1 MVGATA
7 DLDWLLNVLKI
18 DEPALQAVAQ
28 YDFENGDAI
37 QALLDVVEYSKNHP
51 PANNVHQLVVCLAV
65 ELAATI
71 AAQCDFDEDGF
82 QKRIT
87 EVYNLYRMIG
97 YRDIV

>member
-1 MVGATA
+1 MVGATV
-7 DLDWLLNVLKI
+7 DLYWLLNVLKI

-37 QALLDVVEYSKNHP
+37 QALLDVVEYS
-51 PANNVHQLVVCLAV
+51 NVHQLVVCLAV

-82 QKRIT
+82 QKRVT
-87 EVYNLYRMIG
+87 EAYNLYRMIG